1 MINLHLQTVPARQGL
16 AWIRHGITVF
26 RRRPLAMSS
35 LCSFAVM
42 LVLVLPQLIPPLG
55 LIVPLLPP
63 LISLGFMLATHE
75 VLQGNSPKIGVFVAP
90 LRITAERRKSQLLM
104 CLFYALAQ
112 LLIMLITTS
121 LFGDS
126 LDRLSDAKAAGGDQT
141 AMMSALSD
149 PRLRNGML
157 ALLLLEGL
165 VSIPFW
171 HAPAL
176 VHWGGQGVA
185 QALFSSTVALWR
197 NRGAFTLNALGFAG
211 AVMAVALLLAPIV
224 GLLGP
229 QLGTLI
235 SVLSTIVLSTVF
247 YSSLYF
253 SFVDCFL
260 TGSPDKLTLK

>member
-1 MINLHLQTVPARQGL
+1 MNLHLQTVPARQGL
-16 AWIRHGITVF
+16 AWIRHGFAVF
-26 RRRPLAMSS
+26 KRRPLAMSS
-35 LCSFAVM
+35 LCSFAIM

-55 LIVPLLPP
+55 LFVPLLPP

-75 VLQGNSPKIGVFVAP
+75 VLQGNSPRIGVFVTP
-90 LRITAERRKSQLLM
+90 LRLTHERRKSQLLM

-112 LLIMLITTS
+112 LLIMLVTTS

-141 AMMSALSD
+141 AMMTALSD
-149 PRLRNGML
+149 PRLREGML
-157 ALLLLEGL
+157 SLLVLEALIS
-165 VSIPFW
+165 VPFW

-185 QALFSSTVALWR
+185 QALFSSTLALWR
-197 NRGAFTLNALGFAG
+197 NRGAFALTALGFMG
-211 AVMAVALLLAPIV
+211 AVLAVALLLAPIV

-229 QLGTLI
+229 QIGTLL
-235 SVLSTIVLSTVF
+235 SVLTTLVLSTVF

-253 SFVDCFL
+253 SFVDCFMSS
-260 TGSPDKLTLK
+260 SPDKLELA